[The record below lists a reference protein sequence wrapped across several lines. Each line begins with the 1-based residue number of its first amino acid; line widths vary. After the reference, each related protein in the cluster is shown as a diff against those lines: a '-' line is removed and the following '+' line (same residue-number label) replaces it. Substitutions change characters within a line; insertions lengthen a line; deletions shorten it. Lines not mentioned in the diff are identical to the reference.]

1 MSVSFQKRRGKL
13 IAYLHGDI
21 DHHGAA
27 PMRVQIDRVLRSEKP
42 AVLQL
47 DFSDVAFM
55 DSSGVGLV
63 MGRYRLLQM
72 YGGRLELC
80 GMSPGVYRIM
90 RLSGIE
96 KIASVLPEKGNAS

>member
-1 MSVSFQKRRGKL
+1 MSVTFQRRRGKL
-13 IAYLHGDI
+13 IACLHGDI

-27 PMRVQIDRVLRSEKP
+27 PMRMQIDRRLRDEKP

-55 DSSGVGLV
+55 DSSGIGLV

-80 GMSPGVYRIM
+80 GMSPTVHRIM
-90 RLSGIE
+90 QLSGIDR
-96 KIASVLPEKGNAS
+96 IAAVLPEKGNVS

>member
-1 MSVSFQKRRGKL
+1 MSVTFQKRRGKL

-27 PMRVQIDRVLRSEKP
+27 PMRVQIDHVLRSEKP

-72 YGGRLELC
+72 YGGRLELR

-96 KIASVLPEKGNAS
+96 KIAAVLPEKGNAS